1 MEPELTPP
9 DHGYDA
15 NPALPT
21 PPMPSHP
28 LLQQL
33 DHLPRGLLD
42 TESAGL
48 EALLGMPTLIHLKGA
63 REPGLFVSVL
73 MHGNETA
80 GWDALRTLLKDRIA
94 RFGELHLPRDL
105 LLFIGNVSAAA
116 QGVRRLPGQP
126 DYNRVWPGSDLTH
139 TPEHD
144 LMRTVV
150 DILRHRGVY
159 ASIDL
164 HNNTGSNPHY
174 ACVNRLDN
182 RFLQLATLFGRTVVY
197 FLRPTG
203 VQSLALAELCP
214 AVTLECGKVND
225 SAGVLHARDL
235 VNAALNLS
243 EIPGHPVAHQD
254 IDLFHTVA
262 RIQVPES
269 LGFEFAPEEAEL
281 TLYPEIEHYNFREL
295 PPGTA
300 FGRVDKTVQETGLAL
315 QVKDEEGRDV
325 SERYFQ
331 LHQGELQLRQSVMP
345 SMLTLNQTVIR
356 QDCLGYL
363 MERYN
368 DHVPRRG

>member
-1 MEPELTPP
+1 
-9 DHGYDA
+9 
-15 NPALPT
+15 
-21 PPMPSHP
+21 
-28 LLQQL
+28 
-33 DHLPRGLLD
+33 
-42 TESAGL
+42 
-48 EALLGMPTLIHLKGA
+48 
-63 REPGLFVSVL
+63 
-73 MHGNETA
+73 
-80 GWDALRTLLKDRIA
+80 
-94 RFGELHLPRDL
+94 
-105 LLFIGNVSAAA
+105 
-116 QGVRRLPGQP
+116 
-126 DYNRVWPGSDLTH
+126 VWPGSDLTH

-225 SAGVLHARDL
+225 SVGVLHARDL